1 MILKKI
7 FLLLTILLFPSCGYT
22 PIYSNNVDHNLGIS
36 ILSIEGNK
44 ELNKKLNIQLNK
56 HITEDKK
63 DSFKIKIETNFQK
76 KIISK
81 DSKGNATNFELNA
94 SVLFTILFD
103 NQEKKVLFNE
113 SSKIKSKD
121 DSFEQKK
128 YEDII
133 ISNFAK
139 SFEQKLILEINNL

>member
-7 FLLLTILLFPSCGYT
+7 FLLLTILLLPSCGYA
-22 PIYSNNVDHNLGIS
+22 PIYSNNVDQNIRIS

-63 DSFKIKIETNFQK
+63 DLFKIKIKTNFEK

-81 DSKGNATNFELNA
+81 DAKGNATNFELNA
-94 SVLFTILFD
+94 SALFTIFFD
-103 NQEKKVLFNE
+103 NQEKKVLFSENV
-113 SSKIKSKD
+113 KIKSKD